1 MVGKRESAE
10 ISALLN
16 LSVSQKKACVH
27 KRDKRNRY
35 RERVIFKSSFLSF
48 VTNVF
53 NK

>member
-1 MVGKRESAE
+1 MRLVVGKRESAE

-16 LSVSQKKACVH
+16 LSVSQKKAYVH
-27 KRDKRNRY
+27 KRDKIY
-35 RERVIFKSSFLSF
+35 IYIYF